1 MNVDVNK
8 SEAVKINENER
19 IILADKMTTN
29 NLNENVGNLD
39 EIQENFLDDLF
50 LDNLTNS
57 TVEEN
62 FENASNDDNS
72 AEIRLNKSLD
82 NTIDNIQVT
91 SK

>member
-19 IILADKMTTN
+19 IILADKMITN

-39 EIQENFLDDLF
+39 EIQENFMDDLF

>member
-8 SEAVKINENER
+8 SEAVKINENEGM
-19 IILADKMTTN
+19 IFADKMITN

-39 EIQENFLDDLF
+39 EIQENFMDDLF